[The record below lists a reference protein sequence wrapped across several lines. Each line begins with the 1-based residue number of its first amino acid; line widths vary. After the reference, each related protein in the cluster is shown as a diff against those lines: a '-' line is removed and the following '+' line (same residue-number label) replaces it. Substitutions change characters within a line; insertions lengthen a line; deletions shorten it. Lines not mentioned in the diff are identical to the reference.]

1 MVPCW
6 SQDSLL
12 CMWNC
17 CNWLQIWRKMSKNSA
32 FDSWIWTGLLL
43 LNDLQTAIFEQ
54 HSICLFLTYNK
65 VYFQEYIFNHLFLLF
80 LFSVLPPVL
89 VPRHSEF
96 NPHLSLL
103 AKFRNTSLHSE
114 PLMPHNATYP
124 DSFQHPPCTPFP
136 SSPSHMFSQ
145 SPNSISYPNSPE
157 SSSGPGSPYQLTGK
171 NELWGTLTEAC
182 EGLAWAWGQVTILCF
197 PQTVAAD
204 GTVEWSG
211 LGMWFLVTVSCI
223 LCLSPSETDAQEI
236 ENCSHLTPRNTC
248 VRCYD
253 YCGGKTEERSRCA
266 RPPSVQSCPSKLL
279 AQFMEKSTCKT
290 YVRDLGWPG

>member
-1 MVPCW
+1 MFSLWRRILKGRDVPPEFLHAVPVNFMVPCA
-6 SQDSLL
+6 SQDSIF
-12 CMWNC
+12 CMGNC
-17 CNWLQIWRKMSKNSA
+17 CNWLQIWRKMSRNSA
-32 FDSWIWTGLLL
+32 FDSWVWTGLLL
-43 LNDLQTAIFEQ
+43 FNDLYADSNIWAAWNMP
-54 HSICLFLTYNK
+54 LFNLQWDILSRIQ
-65 VYFQEYIFNHLFLLF
+65 FQLSFLLF

-171 NELWGTLTEAC
+171 NELLDTLTEES
-182 EGLAWAWGQVTILCF
+182 EGLARAWGQVTVLCS
-197 PQTVAAD
+197 PQTVTTD
-204 GTVEWSG
+204 WTVGQNG
-211 LGMWFLVTVSCI
+211 LGMWFLVTVSCVWS
-223 LCLSPSETDAQEI
+223 LSPSDR
-236 ENCSHLTPRNTC
+236 CS
-248 VRCYD
+248 
-253 YCGGKTEERSRCA
+253 
-266 RPPSVQSCPSKLL
+266 
-279 AQFMEKSTCKT
+279 
-290 YVRDLGWPG
+290 RD